1 MKIPQN
7 SKENSWQGFCYEWN
21 RREKVREKNMVT
33 GEADKAVV
41 SVRAVALAGGT
52 SAAAR
57 DAANKDSYRTRTIFP
72 IAPSVFSP
80 AVTWT

>member
-7 SKENSWQGFCYEWN
+7 SKKYSWQGFCYEWK
-21 RREKVREKNMVT
+21 RRVIEREENMVT
-33 GEADKAVV
+33 GEADKAAV

-57 DAANKDSYRTRTIFP
+57 DPASMISTEH
-72 IAPSVFSP
+72 APSYQ
-80 AVTWT
+80 